1 MKKTLTILLLAFA
14 LCSCESSC
22 VKQGRE
28 AYKYRLSCLY
38 YEYVVDEEFVSQQS
52 DGSVQYTVIT
62 RIRKKD
68 GEPYKPKSFK
78 FVCKDGKVISQ
89 E

>member
-1 MKKTLTILLLAFA
+1 MRKIFTILLLSFA
-14 LCSCESSC
+14 LCGCESSS

-38 YEYVVDEEFVSQQS
+38 YEYVVDEEFVFQQN
-52 DGSVQYTVIT
+52 DGSVKYTVIT
-62 RIRKKD
+62 RVRKKD
-68 GEPYKPKSFK
+68 GEPYKPKSFE
-78 FVCKDGKVISQ
+78 FVCKDGKIISQ

>member
-1 MKKTLTILLLAFA
+1 MRRIFTILLLSFA
-14 LCSCESSC
+14 LCGCESSS

-38 YEYVVDEEFVSQQS
+38 YEYVVDEEFVFQQN
-52 DGSVQYTVIT
+52 DGSVKYTVIT
-62 RIRKKD
+62 RVRKKD
-68 GEPYKPKSFK
+68 GEPYQPKSFE
-78 FVCKDGKVISQ
+78 FVCKDGKIISQ

>member
-1 MKKTLTILLLAFA
+1 MKKILTILLLAFV
-14 LCSCESSC
+14 LCGCESSS

-28 AYKYRLSCLY
+28 AYKHRLSCLY
-38 YEYVVDEEFVSQQS
+38 YEYVVDEEFVSQRN

-68 GEPYKPKSFK
+68 GEPYKSKGFK
-78 FVCKDGKVISQ
+78 FVCKDGKIISQ